1 MIFRNELETGGGD
14 PSRIHMRR
22 CKRCKCT
29 NYAKAVKHNAAGEVI
44 RCSVCSQDPMTL
56 AQHAQDSFEEA
67 REQMYVQSCC
77 GKLANPV
84 DTEHRIKA
92 AIHAAKVGLHWIGIF
107 NAATQPTAEPPE

>member
-56 AQHAQDSFEEA
+56 AQACTGLLRGSA
-67 REQMYVQSCC
+67 RTDVCP
-77 GKLANPV
+77 KLLRQ
-84 DTEHRIKA
+84 TR
-92 AIHAAKVGLHWIGIF
+92 
-107 NAATQPTAEPPE
+107 